1 MYMGYM
7 LPLRFIKVSQKTS
20 ENNQCDVAICATRIV
35 AIMSTEAYQ
44 ARRTIKE
51 EKRAGTLINAAGK
64 SAVKSAIFLDNGTVI
79 ASPLTVNKLM
89 TAIEKSNF
97 KEAGA
102 KRTNETVRIKVYDVA
117 DEEPNADFDSEV
129 PEVTVED
136 GDFDYEGELEEI
148 FIHEDEESEPQEE

>member
-1 MYMGYM
+1 MGYM
-7 LPLRFIKVSQKTS
+7 LPQRFIKVAQKTS
-20 ENNQCDVAICATRIV
+20 DNNQFDVAICATRIV
-35 AIMSTEAYQ
+35 AIMSTETFQ

-79 ASPLTVNKLM
+79 ASPLTVNRLL

-102 KRTNETVRIKVYDVA
+102 RRTNETTRIKVYDVV
-117 DEEPNADFDSEV
+117 DEEPNPAVDEDL

-136 GDFDYEGELEEI
+136 GDYDYQGELEEI
-148 FIHEDEESEPQEE
+148 FIDEEESDDPNE